1 MKDAD
6 ISPLIVASVP
16 FLGGILAMTM
26 AIGLYLR
33 VTTTHPGTST
43 SILFAPK

>member
-16 FLGGILAMTM
+16 FLGGILAMLM
-26 AIGLYLR
+26 AVGLYLR
-33 VTTTHPGTST
+33 VRVA
-43 SILFAPK
+43 L